1 MEESTC
7 FVYQNEIKKEYRKG
21 YSIEFINPNEA
32 SGCVK
37 NQLAHTSLIHLVDSI
52 GRNTIVVQAKHPEK
66 FIAVLKELNKKWHTI
81 ETHITH
87 FYPHKNQLSIIVGK
101 RYDNKNDSIFHN
113 TFQPFQRI
121 QFEKVQNEWKEKS
134 REINDAWPWQYKLN
148 WKSK

>member
-134 REINDAWPWQYKLN
+134 REINDAWPWQYNLT
-148 WKSK
+148 WKN